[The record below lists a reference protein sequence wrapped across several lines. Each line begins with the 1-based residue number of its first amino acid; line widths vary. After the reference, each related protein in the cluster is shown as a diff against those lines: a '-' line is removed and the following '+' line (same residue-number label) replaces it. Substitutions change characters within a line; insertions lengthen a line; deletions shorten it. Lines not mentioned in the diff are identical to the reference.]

1 MVAAYI
7 IILVDKTKLRS
18 YTPHRRSTT
27 VSLET
32 DRIYLDSQ
40 SVSQTMKGSL
50 TDRQLVGV
58 RQTIRKPVSQRISR

>member
-1 MVAAYI
+1 MVANYI

-32 DRIYLDSQ
+32 YPLYSR
-40 SVSQTMKGSL
+40 TN
-50 TDRQLVGV
+50 LVY
-58 RQTIRKPVSQRISR
+58 RT